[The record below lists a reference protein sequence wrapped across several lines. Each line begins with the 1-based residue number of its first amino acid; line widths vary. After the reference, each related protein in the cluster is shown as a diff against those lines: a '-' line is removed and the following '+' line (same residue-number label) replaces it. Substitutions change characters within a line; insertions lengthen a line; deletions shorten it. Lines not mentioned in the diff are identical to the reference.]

1 MILQNTIL
9 NGTKLD
15 GYKKM
20 WGNYNS
26 ITEGN
31 ILSQCVRT
39 PVGRDDQ
46 TVPLIWT
53 IFSRS
58 IRISLK
64 LDEKVTE
71 QFWLYPSSEN

>member
-15 GYKKM
+15 DYKKM

-31 ILSQCVRT
+31 ILSQCVQT

-46 TVPLIWT
+46 TVPLI
-53 IFSRS
+53 
-58 IRISLK
+58 
-64 LDEKVTE
+64 
-71 QFWLYPSSEN
+71 